1 MAKTPYLRDKDEEI
15 VNALLH
21 ATGFGL
27 SLAGTASLAYS
38 CIDKS
43 MLHWVAAMSFMLTLN
58 FTYAMS
64 AVYHGTLE
72 PGKKRRRR
80 MYDHLSIYTAIGGGW
95 SPVFLLCM
103 SDPSG
108 SYAYIA
114 MWTAVLLG
122 SLYKIYNLGKHE
134 LVSLIGYLVMGWAG
148 FYPIATGLAVLP
160 DGAGMWLLAGGFF
173 YTFGSYFYFRDYKP
187 YFHSVWH
194 IMVMLGS
201 ICHFISLKAYIIG

>member
-21 ATGFGL
+21 AVGFGL

-80 MYDHLSIYTAIGGGW
+80 MRLSHPKASFKIQISSKLQNRMTMMKMTSVPKSEVMSRVRRCRDLMNNIQRQRDDQ
-95 SPVFLLCM
+95 LLPITNV
-103 SDPSG
+103 STVSR
-108 SYAYIA
+108 
-114 MWTAVLLG
+114 W
-122 SLYKIYNLGKHE
+122 YNIMIQI
-134 LVSLIGYLVMGWAG
+134 LV
-148 FYPIATGLAVLP
+148 
-160 DGAGMWLLAGGFF
+160 
-173 YTFGSYFYFRDYKP
+173 
-187 YFHSVWH
+187 
-194 IMVMLGS
+194 
-201 ICHFISLKAYIIG
+201 